1 MDILKE
7 IQVDKNCP
15 ICLSL
20 IINPYI
26 CNQCHNKFCY
36 NCVKNITIC
45 PLCRTNPFTFSKF
58 NEDKSK
64 NDSLTIRFNSIRNE
78 FIIKGNKYLVNML
91 EERKFVVDKIPKW
104 KDVILFDMKTFL
116 NIYYKEFKFFL
127 FCVIFKKP
135 NIQYFMNY
143 KYIVLETDGQLNCF
157 FENEFFISFLLIFG
171 AINLSIN
178 QYFKSEKAHIKK
190 ICQKSL

>member
-1 MDILKE
+1 
-7 IQVDKNCP
+7 
-15 ICLSL
+15 
-20 IINPYI
+20 
-26 CNQCHNKFCY
+26 
-36 NCVKNITIC
+36 
-45 PLCRTNPFTFSKF
+45 
-58 NEDKSK
+58 
-64 NDSLTIRFNSIRNE
+64 
-78 FIIKGNKYLVNML
+78 ML

-178 QYFKSEKAHIKK
+178 QYFKSEKDHKNHVK
-190 ICQKSL
+190 NFNWKNFY